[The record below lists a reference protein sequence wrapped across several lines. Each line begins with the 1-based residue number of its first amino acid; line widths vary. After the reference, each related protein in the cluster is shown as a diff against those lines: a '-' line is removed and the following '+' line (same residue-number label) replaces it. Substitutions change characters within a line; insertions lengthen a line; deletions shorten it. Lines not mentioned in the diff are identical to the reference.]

1 MVNWKY
7 GLSFPMFICQDLI
20 LLCIQLILFVLLYHI
35 TMALLIVNGLFYFPN
50 DFCVNH
56 LDVPY
61 WHHLVMVSC
70 FVIKEDSLGGYLS
83 FSGFAPDYANGKP
96 CSDLWHQTCPCCAVQ
111 RQPAHTE
118 QVGGCGT
125 VFAFL
130 WFSCEGKVEPFQVC
144 FLLVGGNRKRQQCMM
159 MPSPTSPLAPPLSA
173 LCVSIDFAT

>member
-7 GLSFPMFICQDLI
+7 GLSFPMFIRQDLT
-20 LLCIQLILFVLLYHI
+20 LLCVQLLLFVLLYHI
-35 TMALLIVNGLFYFPN
+35 NTALLILNGLLYFPN

-70 FVIKEDSLGGYLS
+70 FVIKEDSLVGYLS
-83 FSGFAPDYANGKP
+83 LSMCLLLTMWMAN
-96 CSDLWHQTCPCCAVQ
+96 HIQTCGTKHAPCCAVQ
-111 RQPAHTE
+111 GQPAHGG

-130 WFSCEGKVEPFQVC
+130 WFSREGQVGPLQAC
-144 FLLVGGNRKRQQCMM
+144 FLLLGGIRRQQCVMT
-159 MPSPTSPLAPPLSA
+159 PWPPSPLASPLSA
-173 LCVSIDFAT
+173 LCVW